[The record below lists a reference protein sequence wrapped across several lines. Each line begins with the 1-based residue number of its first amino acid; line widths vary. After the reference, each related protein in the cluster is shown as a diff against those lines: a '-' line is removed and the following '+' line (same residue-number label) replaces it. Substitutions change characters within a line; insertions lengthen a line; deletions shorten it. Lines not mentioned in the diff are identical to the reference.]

1 MIHSTSSLFLLIVC
15 RGDDTSLKADQF
27 DPEIHLGPSPLP
39 PARRFTGGI
48 SRELIQ
54 RRTLPVRSGDALDQ
68 LNPE

>member
-27 DPEIHLGPSPLP
+27 DPETHLGPSPLS